1 MKSSNHP
8 FPVLISTAL
17 SVAALQVG
25 VARASEPPATPSP
38 AAATTKEVPF
48 LSCTLSSLDD
58 KERQR
63 HGELLAR
70 LRIAIT
76 ERQELPDGY
85 AFRLG
90 AGFSLTEL
98 AEWIALERRCCAFFG
113 FTVESKPGEDD
124 LWLHLTGGGDVKAF
138 IRAVVLAEDAGRPA
152 ASP

>member
-1 MKSSNHP
+1 MKSPNHP

-17 SVAALQVG
+17 SVAALQAGG
-25 VARASEPPATPSP
+25 VRASEPPATPPP
-38 AAATTKEVPF
+38 AAAAKEVPY

-70 LRIAIT
+70 LRTVVT
-76 ERQELPDGY
+76 ERHELPDGY

-90 AGFSLTEL
+90 TGFSLAEL

-113 FTVESKPGEDD
+113 FTVEAKPGEDD
-124 LWLHLTGGGDVKAF
+124 LWLRLTGGGDVKAF
-138 IRAVVLAEDAGRPA
+138 IRAVVLAEDAGRPV